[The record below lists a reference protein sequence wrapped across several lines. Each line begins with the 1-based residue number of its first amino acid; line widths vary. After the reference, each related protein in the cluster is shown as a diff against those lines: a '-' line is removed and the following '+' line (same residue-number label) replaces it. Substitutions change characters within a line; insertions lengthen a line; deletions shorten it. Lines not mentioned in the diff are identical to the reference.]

1 VSTQLPG
8 DEQPTAQ
15 AMWSVRAEVGADE
28 VPTSARPAGY
38 GGRNLVPRSTGGTHG
53 ARPVRPATTLH
64 WLRSHR
70 KQAVLLAFVLPAVV
84 YIIIFFAYP
93 LVYGFK
99 MSVEKLGF
107 IAGNGPFIGLH
118 NYKVEIS
125 DPVTRTALMNTAIFL
140 VVSVVFQFSIG
151 LGIASYFNRRFFL
164 ARFLRSLIIVPWLFP
179 PIASATI
186 FSIMFAGQGG
196 IIDEMLRSLHL
207 ISSPIFWFDSS
218 FKAMFVIIIV
228 NIWIGIPFNAVLL
241 YSGLQD
247 IPGDLREAAALDGA
261 GPWERFRYVTLPL
274 LRPVALIVIMLG
286 IIYTVKTFDTVVLLT
301 NGGPDN
307 GSQLM
312 STWAY
317 NLAFTN
323 FQTGQGAAVGDMLF
337 IFCMIVAFFYI
348 RATRRE
354 VVMA

>member
-1 VSTQLPG
+1 MSTQLPS
-8 DEQPTAQ
+8 DEQPPAPATG
-15 AMWSVRAEVGADE
+15 SVAGAGRGGRE
-28 VPTSARPAGY
+28 RSARRGLARLVTAAAGS
-38 GGRNLVPRSTGGTHG
+38 VPRADGATHR
-53 ARPVRPATTLH
+53 ARPSRPATTWH

-70 KQAVLLAFVLPAVV
+70 QYAVLLAFVLPALV
-84 YIIIFFAYP
+84 YVIIFFAYP
-93 LVYGFK
+93 LIYGFT

-107 IAGNGPFIGLH
+107 IAGSGPFVGLH
-118 NYKVEIS
+118 NYKVEIN

-140 VVSVVFQFSIG
+140 VVSITFQFSIG
-151 LGIASYFNRRFFL
+151 LAIASYFNRRFFL

-207 ISSPIFWFDSS
+207 IGSPIFWFDSS
-218 FKAMFVIIIV
+218 FKAMFVIILV
-228 NIWIGIPFNAVLL
+228 NVWIGIPFNAVLL

-247 IPGDLREAAALDGA
+247 IPDDLREAAALDGA

-317 NLAFTN
+317 TLPSRISRPA
-323 FQTGQGAAVGDMLF
+323 
-337 IFCMIVAFFYI
+337 
-348 RATRRE
+348 RARP
-354 VVMA
+354 